1 MLNLK
6 SKLNADIIYALEGKE
21 FHGKDTC
28 YTLSLNSLRF
38 IEKEI
43 AGKNCSTLETG
54 MGVST
59 LLFGLYSKK
68 HIAICPHVSEQQSIE
83 KFAYLHFLPMIPV
96 EFIINK
102 SEQILPTL
110 KTSKLDL
117 VLIDGDHAF
126 PVPIIDWFYTQN
138 QVKVGGV
145 VIVDDTQ
152 LRACGLMAEFL
163 LSESEWELVFSD
175 SDRTRAFRKLNNYE
189 PNRWWAQQPWTM
201 ETFKGKLKIN

>member
-6 SKLNADIIYALEGKE
+6 SKLNADILYALEGKE

-28 YTLSLNSLRF
+28 YSLSLNALRF
-38 IEKEI
+38 IEQEI

-59 LLFGLYSKK
+59 LVFGLYSRK
-68 HIAICPHVSEQQSIE
+68 HIAICPNVVEQQLIE
-83 KFAYLHFLPMIPV
+83 KYAYLHCLPISAVQFLID
-96 EFIINK
+96 K

-110 KTSKLDL
+110 KTPELDL

-126 PVPIIDWFYTQN
+126 PVPIIDWFYTQ
-138 QVKVGGV
+138 KRIKIGGV
-145 VIVDDTQ
+145 VVVDDIQ
-152 LRACGLMAEFL
+152 LRACHLMAEFL
-163 LSESEWELVFSD
+163 SSESEWELIFRD
-175 SDRTRAFRKLNNYE
+175 SDRTRAFRKLNDYS

-201 ETFKGKLKIN
+201 ETFQGQIR